1 MQFWRGYTP
10 NMSLLEA
17 LRSMRSKPSRRKAC
31 FELRYDPPDGE
42 PVRVGR
48 LEYDGQMWTFAY
60 SDEYKRRADL
70 RPIEGFDEVDKIYR
84 SSVLFPFFAVRIPDV
99 DRRDVRMRLAKDRVV
114 DPEPADL
121 LRIFGQRVV
130 SSPAFELVPQG
141 C

>member
-1 MQFWRGYTP
+1 
-10 NMSLLEA
+10 
-17 LRSMRSKPSRRKAC
+17 MRSKSSGKRAC

-42 PVRVGR
+42 RVTVGH
-48 LEYDGQMWTFAY
+48 LEYEGRMWTFVY
-60 SDEYKRRADL
+60 SPEYKRRADL
-70 RPIEGFDEVDKIYR
+70 RPIEGFDDIERTYR

-99 DRRDVRMRLAKDRVV
+99 DRNDVRMRLAKDRVI